1 MPEISIVN
9 PDSMGRPL
17 SLYGQIARVRASE
30 LVFISGQLATDLDG
44 RIVGKGDFDAQMKQ
58 VLSNIEKAL
67 KSVEASFANV
77 VQFTTYLVHSQDI
90 ANFRRVREELFP
102 TMFPTHRYPP
112 NTLLVVDRLVQE
124 DFLIEIETIAA
135 LQRCDPK
142 PPNRQRR
149 RADVYASGR
158 QQYQQRPVLLGGR
171 SVF

>member
-1 MPEISIVN
+1 MHMPDITIIN
-9 PDSMGRPL
+9 PEAMGPPL

-30 LVFISGQLATDLDG
+30 FIFIAGQLATDLSG
-44 RIVGKGDFDAQMKQ
+44 SIVGKGDFDAQMKQ

-90 ANFRRVREELFP
+90 ASFRRVREDLFP
-102 TMFPTHRYPP
+102 AHRYPP

-135 LQRCDPK
+135 L
-142 PPNRQRR
+142 
-149 RADVYASGR
+149 
-158 QQYQQRPVLLGGR
+158 
-171 SVF
+171 

>member
-9 PDSMGRPL
+9 PESMGPPL

-30 LVFISGQLATDLDG
+30 FVFISGQLATDLDG

-58 VLSNIEKAL
+58 VLSIIEKAL

-102 TMFPTHRYPP
+102 TNFPTHRYPP

-135 LQRCDPK
+135 L
-142 PPNRQRR
+142 
-149 RADVYASGR
+149 
-158 QQYQQRPVLLGGR
+158 
-171 SVF
+171 

>member
-1 MPEISIVN
+1 MPDITIIN
-9 PDSMGRPL
+9 PEAMGPPL

-30 LVFISGQLATDLDG
+30 FIFIAGQLATDLNG
-44 RIVGKGDFDAQMKQ
+44 KIVGKDNFDAQMKQ

-90 ANFRRVREELFP
+90 ANFRRVRQDLFP
-102 TMFPTHRYPP
+102 TFFPTHRYPP

-135 LQRCDPK
+135 L
-142 PPNRQRR
+142 
-149 RADVYASGR
+149 
-158 QQYQQRPVLLGGR
+158 
-171 SVF
+171 